1 MRRLA
6 VLSLH
11 TSPLA
16 QPGQGDS
23 GGMNVYVRELV
34 SALAQAGV
42 AGRRVHPARGTT
54 TCPEV
59 VDVEPGFRVV
69 HVDAG
74 PVDLAK
80 EQLPD
85 VVDEFADGVARPP
98 RATLGDVDALH
109 ANYWLSG
116 VAGHRL
122 KHELDLPLVSTFH
135 TLARV
140 KAETGDPEPERR
152 VRAEAEVIG
161 CSDAILAS
169 LRGRGRPA
177 RAPLRR
183 RPPSASSSCRPAS
196 TTPSSRRATA
206 TAPAPRSHHLD
217 LGDGPVLLFVGRI
230 QPLKG
235 LDVAVRA
242 LAALRRPDAA
252 LVVVGGA
259 SGADGRRA
267 RSSAST
273 SWSPSS
279 ASPTRSAS
287 STPVPHHLLSTYY
300 RAADVVL
307 VPSRSESFGLVALE
321 AAACGTPVVAA
332 AVGGL
337 RTLVDHGRTGF
348 LVEGRDP
355 AVFASVRRA
364 GARATRPSPR
374 ELSRQAAARARAT
387 TPGPPRPGGCA
398 ASTATSP
405 PARSSTAAEP
415 THAVAPPPRP
425 DELDALE
432 QRIDAWLADPAR
444 REPGR
449 RRRRPR
455 RDAGRAPLV
464 RAGARARRRTSS
476 RSGSTCAAHAALRDL
491 RDAGARGEPRRVLRA
506 PAAPQPASSTAPPS
520 PSARRT
526 RSSSSAS
533 STTRAV
539 TDDELDRVLGSL
551 YA

>member
-42 AGRRVHPARGTT
+42 GADVFVRRWDHDT
-54 TCPEV
+54 PEV

-74 PVDLAK
+74 PVELPK
-80 EQLPD
+80 EELPR
-85 VVDEFADGVARPP
+85 VVDEFADGVREHLVE
-98 RATLGDVDALH
+98 LGDVDALH

-140 KAETGDPEPERR
+140 KAETGDPEPDLR
-152 VRAEAEVIG
+152 VRAEAAVIG

-169 LRGRGRPA
+169 CVAEADQLVRLYGADPTRVEIVHPGVDHA
-177 RAPLRR
+177 FFAPGDRVG
-183 RPPSASSSCRPAS
+183 A
-196 TTPSSRRATA
+196 RRAL
-206 TAPAPRSHHLD
+206 HHLD

-235 LDVAVRA
+235 LDVAVRT
-242 LAALRRPDAA
+242 LAELRRDDAT

-259 SGADGRRA
+259 SGPGGGAEVERIHKLVAELGLADQLRFVD
-267 RSSAST
+267 
-273 SWSPSS
+273 
-279 ASPTRSAS
+279 
-287 STPVPHHLLSTYY
+287 PVPHHLLSTYY
-300 RAADVVL
+300 RAADVCL

-337 RTLVDHGRTGF
+337 RTLVEHEGTGF

-355 AVFASVRRA
+355 RAFAAHVQEILTVPSVA
-364 GARATRPSPR
+364 R
-374 ELSRQAAARARAT
+374 EL
-387 TPGPPRPGGCA
+387 G
-398 ASTATSP
+398 
-405 PARSSTAAEP
+405 E
-415 THAVAPPPRP
+415 
-425 DELDALE
+425 
-432 QRIDAWLADPAR
+432 
-444 REPGR
+444 
-449 RRRRPR
+449 
-455 RDAGRAPLV
+455 
-464 RAGARARRRTSS
+464 
-476 RSGSTCAAHAALRDL
+476 HAALRA
-491 RDAGARGEPRRVLRA
+491 RDYTW
-506 PAAPQPASSTAPPS
+506 STA
-520 PSARRT
+520 AGRLRRIYSDIT
-526 RSSSSAS
+526 S
-533 STTRAV
+533 RALV
-539 TDDELDRVLGSL
+539 DCS
-551 YA
+551 

>member
-16 QPGQGDS
+16 QPGLGDS

-42 AGRRVHPARGTT
+42 KADVFTRRADLDV
-54 TCPEV
+54 PEV
-59 VDVEPGFRVV
+59 VEVEPGFRVV
-69 HVDAG
+69 HVEAG
-74 PVDLAK
+74 GIDLAK

-85 VVDEFADGVARPP
+85 VVDEFADGVA
-98 RATLGDVDALH
+98 AHLADLGDVDALH

-152 VRAEAEVIG
+152 VRAEADVIG

-169 LRGRGRPA
+169 CEAEADQLERLYGADRGRIEIVAPGVDHAFFSAGPRDGA
-177 RAPLRR
+177 RAALD
-183 RPPSASSSCRPAS
+183 
-196 TTPSSRRATA
+196 
-206 TAPAPRSHHLD
+206 HLD
-217 LGDGPVLLFVGRI
+217 LGEGPVLLFVGRI

-242 LAALRRPDAA
+242 LAALRRPDAR

-259 SGADGRRA
+259 SGTDGAAEVDRIEKLIADLGVSDQVRMVA
-267 RSSAST
+267 
-273 SWSPSS
+273 
-279 ASPTRSAS
+279 
-287 STPVPHHLLSTYY
+287 PVPHHLLSTYY
-300 RAADVVL
+300 RSADVVL

-348 LVEGRDP
+348 LVDGRDP
-355 AVFASVRRA
+355 AVFASYAEQVLEA
-364 GARATRPSPR
+364 PALAH
-374 ELSRQAAARARAT
+374 ELSRQAAQRAANYT
-387 TPGPPRPGGCA
+387 W
-398 ASTATSP
+398 
-405 PARSSTAAEP
+405 STAAG
-415 THAVAPPPRP
+415 R
-425 DELDALE
+425 LR
-432 QRIDAWLADPAR
+432 RIYGDLT
-444 REPGR
+444 
-449 RRRRPR
+449 
-455 RDAGRAPLV
+455 
-464 RAGARARRRTSS
+464 ARALVDCR
-476 RSGSTCAAHAALRDL
+476 
-491 RDAGARGEPRRVLRA
+491 
-506 PAAPQPASSTAPPS
+506 
-520 PSARRT
+520 
-526 RSSSSAS
+526 
-533 STTRAV
+533 
-539 TDDELDRVLGSL
+539 
-551 YA
+551 